1 MYPFRTLFLILTI
14 GLIGILSVYLLPLM
28 QAYASYSIDAD
39 FKRYNDT
46 NTYAINADIPYVN
59 LQSVKNT
66 KYAYKAAEANYVY
79 TFNQS
84 IALIGFARMQEH
96 SVQDNKLEQSIST
109 GLSYDNCSISLGV
122 RKDIL
127 GQSGLV
133 RPSCTFNQ
141 TFNNL
146 KIEHKYSYIRT
157 AHSDYISAKLKL
169 YLLENIYLASS
180 YKQFSGRR
188 VESYDWELQSFSVG
202 VSF

>member
-1 MYPFRTLFLILTI
+1 MYPFRTLFVILTI
-14 GLIGILSVYLLPLM
+14 GLIGILSVYLLPFM

-39 FKRYNDT
+39 FKRYNDA

-66 KYAYKAAEANYVY
+66 KYAYKAAEANYSL
-79 TFNQS
+79 NLNKS

-96 SVQDNKLEQSIST
+96 SVHDNKLEQSIST
-109 GLSYDNCSISLGV
+109 GLSYKNCSVSLGV

-127 GQSGLV
+127 GESPLV

-141 TFNNL
+141 TFNDF
-146 KIEHKYSYIRT
+146 KIEHKYSYIYT
-157 AHSDYISAKLKL
+157 SHSDYIAARLKL
-169 YLLENIYLASS
+169 YLLENIYLATS
-180 YKQFSGRR
+180 YKQFSGRGINTYNWQLN
-188 VESYDWELQSFSVG
+188 SLSVG